1 MNNKKSKQLLL
12 AAAALIAAVVTGCSA
27 ANSTA
32 PTSLTNSEPSQ
43 EISNAAI
50 VTGSSLD
57 EFDPN
62 DLTFLTERNESG
74 DLVAVPLGLPESQY
88 SINSSPV
95 VELHDISY
103 LNVSLFYGDHNSINA
118 LIAHDPATDKVET
131 LWSETLLNSADN
143 HWNNAFMDSYRF
155 LLPLDDQ
162 RLLFLEPELRGE
174 GGQYHVSAYDTR
186 TGNVERLRSDFWP
199 LVEEFDYDYD
209 YIYAF
214 NWSGEKQQLFMQSY
228 LGNVWFFDL
237 QAGKDHVHS
246 WKYRVIPH
254 STTGMPS
261 LFLSP
266 TFERFVFD
274 DESGKL
280 GVYNQQGSLLNTI
293 ALPVDHYVPSEK
305 MKWNPA
311 GTVAWLEESE
321 EESYRILDIDIDYM
335 QIAPQQVHFY
345 DQDGRPL
352 GSIQAE
358 GKKSALE
365 IAGWIDDKVAVVK
378 TYSVVSGALDGS
390 TAKVENEAYY
400 LYDIQSK
407 KKGAITEVMPE
418 DAIPF
423 TNFRVYP
430 VEGAS
435 SVTVNYDEII
445 FRKNNK

>member
-1 MNNKKSKQLLL
+1 MNIQLTKRLLL
-12 AAAALIAAVVTGCSA
+12 VTAALSAAVIAGCS

-43 EISNAAI
+43 EISTPGI
-50 VTGSSLD
+50 VTSSGLD

-74 DLVAVPLGLPESQY
+74 DLVAVPLGLPASQY

-103 LNVSLFYGDHNSINA
+103 LNVNLFYGDHNSINA
-118 LIAHDPATDKVET
+118 LIAHDPATGKVET
-131 LWSETLLNSADN
+131 LWSETLSSSDN
-143 HWNNAFMDSYRF
+143 HWNNAFLGSYQF

-162 RLLFLEPELRGE
+162 RLLFLEPELHGE
-174 GGQYHVSAYDTR
+174 GGQYHVSAYDTQ
-186 TGNVERLRSDFWP
+186 TGNVEQLRSDFWP

-214 NWSGEKQQLFMQSY
+214 NWSEEKQQLFMQSY

-280 GVYNQQGSLLNTI
+280 GVYNQQGGLLNTI

-311 GTVAWLEESE
+311 GTVAWMEESE
-321 EESYRILDIDIDYM
+321 AESYRILDIDIDYM

-345 DQDGRPL
+345 DQDGHPL
-352 GSIQAE
+352 GTIQAE
-358 GKKSALE
+358 DFSKKNALE
-365 IAGWIDDKVAVVK
+365 IAGWMNDKVAVVK

-407 KKGAITEVMPE
+407 KKGATTEIMPE
-418 DAIPF
+418 GAIPV

-430 VEGAS
+430 VEKAS

-445 FRKNNK
+445 FRKK